1 MSTYYITTPIYYVN
15 DKPHIGHA
23 YTTILA
29 DALARYHREEGD
41 EVFFLTGLDE
51 HGQKVQQ
58 AADARGV
65 GSQQHC
71 DEMAPRFTELWEKLN
86 IQYDDFIRTTE
97 DRHKTIVQQVLQAVY
112 DSGDI
117 YKGEH
122 EGWYSVSEER
132 FITEKEKEIGEFRDL
147 KKIKE
152 PNYYFKMSEY
162 QDRLVQYIHDHPEF
176 IQPTHRRNEILG
188 KLREPIGDLCI
199 SRPKSR
205 LEWGVEIPFD
215 TDYVT
220 YVWFDALL
228 NYVSVPGY
236 GTDDEKF
243 EKWWPVNVHLIGKDI
258 LMTHAIY
265 WPTMLFSA
273 GIPQPKSIFAHGW
286 WLSGKEDGEAEK
298 MSKTLGNVVN
308 PLDLID
314 KFGVDPVR
322 YYLMREMVLGQDA
335 NFSLSSFVKRYN
347 SDLANDLGNLVSRVN
362 RLLTRNFDGK
372 LPELGDEQESDAALR
387 SAGEGLGATVAE
399 KIKEMKVNEAVETSI
414 EFVRSINIYLEQHKP
429 WMLLKAE
436 AEEGKARAGTVLFYA
451 AEAVRLALQLLHPI
465 MPTKVIELLGMVG
478 DHDPDLTEAAWGRL
492 KSGVALKE
500 FTTPFPRIEVE
511 KDSSP
516 PRKPKPE
523 KEQTK
528 KEKEKP
534 EMSDS
539 VIAFDDFMKVELK
552 TAEIIE
558 AEKVEKA
565 DKLLKL
571 QIKVGDEQ
579 RQIVAGIAEYY
590 PLEELPGKKIVI
602 VANLAPAKIRGV
614 ESQGMLLAAD
624 DGENLSLITLDRDL
638 ASGAKVR

>member
-29 DALARYHREEGD
+29 DVLARYHRELGD

-58 AADARGV
+58 AAEARGV

-71 DEMAPRFTELWEKLN
+71 DEMAPRFLELWDKLG
-86 IQYDDFIRTTE
+86 ISYDDFIRTTE

-117 YKGEH
+117 YKGEY

-132 FITEKEKEIGEFRDL
+132 FISDKERETGEFRDVR
-147 KKIKE
+147 KIKE
-152 PNYYFKMSEY
+152 PNYYFKMGKY
-162 QDRLVQYIHDHPEF
+162 QEQLVQYIHDHPEF
-176 IQPTHRRNEILG
+176 ILPPHRRNEILG
-188 KLREPIGDLCI
+188 KLREPIDDLCI

-228 NYVSVPGY
+228 NYVSAPGY
-236 GTDDEKF
+236 GSNEETF
-243 EKWWPVNVHLIGKDI
+243 GKWWPADVHLIGKDI

-273 GIPQPKSIFAHGW
+273 GIPLPKCIFAHGW
-286 WLSGKEDGEAEK
+286 WLTEKDDGEAEK
-298 MSKTLGNVVN
+298 MSKSLGNVVN

-314 KFGVDPVR
+314 QYGVDPVR
-322 YYLMREMVLGQDA
+322 YYLMREMVLGQDS
-335 NFSLSSFVKRYN
+335 NFSLSSFIKRYN

-362 RLLTRNFDGK
+362 RLITRNFDGK
-372 LPELGDEQESDAALR
+372 LPRAGEEEKSDAALR
-387 SAGEGLGATVAE
+387 NTGESIGAIVAG
-399 KIKEMKVNEAVETSI
+399 KIEEMKVNEAVETTI

-429 WMLLKAE
+429 WMLLKT
-436 AEEGKARAGTVLFYA
+436 EEGPGKARAGTVLFYA

-465 MPTKVIELLGMVG
+465 MPDKVRELLGMVG
-478 DHDPDLTEAAWGRL
+478 DHNPDFTTAAWGRL
-492 KSGVALKE
+492 KSGVGLNE
-500 FTTPFPRIEVE
+500 FTAPFPRIEVE
-511 KDSSP
+511 RDST
-516 PRKPKPE
+516 PREKKEPKLE
-523 KEQTK
+523 KEEPK
-528 KEKEKP
+528 V
-534 EMSDS
+534 SDNLIS
-539 VIAFDDFMKVELK
+539 YDDFIKVDLK
-552 TAEIIE
+552 IAEIIG
-558 AEKVEKA
+558 AEKIEKA

-571 QIKVGDEQ
+571 QVKVGDEQ
-579 RQIVAGIAEYY
+579 RQIVAGLAGHYT
-590 PLEELPGKKIVI
+590 LEELPGKKIVI

-624 DGENLSLITLDRDL
+624 DGETLSLLSLDRDIT
-638 ASGAKVR
+638 SGAKVR